1 MYLATSFNCVFIYI
15 YLVINNASLYMCMT
29 FCSSLPTNWVKEVR
43 IQAYF
48 NHNIPFHWL
57 KFKPVIFYSVVSSIL
72 SHILRN
78 TDLYSLLYIYVFHI
92 FSIYVLSLYMYV
104 QVLIQLVN
112 ESPPQKEDVKAW
124 MWILA
129 FCYIIPKYWLFS
141 VWSNRMRS
149 RSRMKPR
156 F

>member
-1 MYLATSFNCVFIYI
+1 MSYPDNMSSTPYVSSYLFQLRLYIYIFGDKQRFFIYVYDFLQFSSHQLSERGSHTSVFQSQYSI
-15 YLVINNASLYMCMT
+15 PLY
-29 FCSSLPTNWVKEVR
+29 
-43 IQAYF
+43 
-48 NHNIPFHWL
+48 WL

-112 ESPPQKEDVKAW
+112 ESPPQKEDVKA
-124 MWILA
+124 
-129 FCYIIPKYWLFS
+129 
-141 VWSNRMRS
+141 
-149 RSRMKPR
+149 
-156 F
+156 